1 MVTFPVKNSSKR
13 YPENRSF
20 YVIKRLS
27 HLMAAAAVSA
37 LFVFS
42 FIGCGGGKK
51 EKDWAVDKVELTPRN
66 SLSGKIED
74 PPMFKKLSKANVLRD
89 KSELDKPFVC
99 VWPLDELDVTS
110 PYGHRRHPVVGTI
123 LFHKGVDLAA
133 PRGTPVMSTGPG
145 IVEYAGTLPLTGKT
159 VIIAHRG
166 NFQSLYA
173 HLEEILVWEE
183 MVVDKGAPIGLIG
196 STGRSTGPHLHF
208 QMNLNGKSVDPTNLL
223 GTVVDPDSN
232 PGPITTP

>member
-1 MVTFPVKNSSKR
+1 MKR
-13 YPENRSF
+13 FCHITGE
-20 YVIKRLS
+20 
-27 HLMAAAAVSA
+27 AAI
-37 LFVFS
+37 LGLLVFS
-42 FIGCGGGKK
+42 FIGCGGKKK
-51 EKDWAVDKVELTPRN
+51 EKNWAVEKVELTPRK
-66 SLSGKIED
+66 SLAGKIEE
-74 PPMFKKLSKANVLRD
+74 PPMFKKLSKAAAMRD
-89 KSELDKPFVC
+89 KPELDEPFVC

-159 VIIAHRG
+159 VIVAHRG
-166 NFQSLYA
+166 NIQSLYA

-183 MVVDKGAPIGLIG
+183 MVVDKGAAVGLIG

-223 GTVVDPDSN
+223 GTVVDPDNN
-232 PGPITTP
+232 PDPNTTP